1 MDHPPAFEL
10 LPATGEDIPRLEF
23 IHVITCL
30 PDNAFKIYFSNLKE
44 FEKRVTEML
53 QGSMDAHQSS

>member
-10 LPATGEDIPRLEF
+10 LPATGEDIPRLAY
-23 IHVITCL
+23 IRAIACL
-30 PDNAFKIYFSNLKE
+30 PDNAFKLYFSNPKE

-53 QGSMDAHQSS
+53 QGSIDAHQSS

>member
-1 MDHPPAFEL
+1 MDHPPTCEL
-10 LPATGEDIPRLEF
+10 LPATREDIPRLEF

-30 PDNAFKIYFSNLKE
+30 PDNAFKLYFSKPKE
-44 FEKRVTEML
+44 FKKRVTEML

>member
-1 MDHPPAFEL
+1 MDHPLAFEL
-10 LPATGEDIPRLEF
+10 LPATREDIPRLAY
-23 IHVITCL
+23 IRVIACL
-30 PDNAFKIYFSNLKE
+30 PDNAFKLYFSNLKE